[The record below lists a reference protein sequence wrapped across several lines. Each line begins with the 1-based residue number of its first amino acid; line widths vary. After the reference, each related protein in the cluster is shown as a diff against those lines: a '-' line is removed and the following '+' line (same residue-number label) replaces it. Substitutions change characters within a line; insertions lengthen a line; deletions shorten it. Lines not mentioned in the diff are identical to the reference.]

1 MNAQPIYRG
10 RFSEVFKC
18 RPVTPAE
25 LQAMGQPDAAASIAQ
40 FIVPAGML
48 WPGYAI
54 YRAWFVSVVSLADIP
69 GVKPA
74 TKTAPEMTHEVMLM
88 TANPNVDFD
97 PDPDVPAT
105 WLPFIGKVAQQFVAT
120 DDQAAHIGEACAKAV
135 CDGILPAVDVGD
147 AGRARW
153 ATVITNTLEH
163 MNSGG
168 HGKPN

>member
-10 RFSEVFKC
+10 RFSEVFRC
-18 RPVTPAE
+18 RPVTPDE
-25 LQAMGQPDAAASIAQ
+25 LRALGQPDAVAGIAQ
-40 FIVPAGML
+40 FIVTAGML
-48 WPGYAI
+48 WPGVAI

-74 TKTAPEMTHEVMLM
+74 MKTAPEMTHEVMLI

-97 PDPDVPAT
+97 PDPDAPET
-105 WLPFIGKVAQQFVAT
+105 WLPFIAKVAQQFVAT
-120 DDQAAHIGEACAKAV
+120 DEQASELAESCAKAV
-135 CDGILPAVDVGD
+135 SDGILPAVDVGD
-147 AGRARW
+147 YGRARW

-163 MNSGG
+163 MNNGG